1 MPDPLLAPR
10 SQTLAPAAPRG
21 FRAHAFARA
30 YRVGH
35 PREAVWDWL
44 CDPATFVDGQ
54 VPPFRVEFVAP
65 DGTPGGFREGTFTAH
80 HGPGILFAGV
90 LGEHVPPA
98 SGVTAYR
105 DLRYGYGSYA
115 LSLRLARPTRLQFWA
130 DARGLHETE
139 VRVQL
144 DADVREAL
152 VPLWDRAMRVFW
164 AGFGTALERQVGA
177 RAAGAPPSLWR
188 RRPVLALA
196 GVAAAAGL
204 ALGIAGGRR

>member
-1 MPDPLLAPR
+1 MPADLPAPLAPD
-10 SQTLAPAAPRG
+10 APPG
-21 FRAHAFARA
+21 FRAHAFART

-35 PREAVWDWL
+35 PREAVWAWL

-54 VPPFRVEFVAP
+54 VPPYRVEFIAP
-65 DGTPGGFREGTFTAH
+65 DGTPDGTRGGTRGGFREGVFTAH

-144 DADVREAL
+144 DADVREAF
-152 VPLWDRAMRVFW
+152 VPV
-164 AGFGTALERQVGA
+164 
-177 RAAGAPPSLWR
+177 
-188 RRPVLALA
+188 
-196 GVAAAAGL
+196 
-204 ALGIAGGRR
+204 